1 MRQSSF
7 TLTKFWKIPFYIIG
21 RENGHTF
28 YHYRNSIYTCNFFPI
43 RLVLISIFF
52 HFCIIGGIEERKC
65 HFGFAIRSRR
75 PTASPCTS
83 TGLQVTVN
91 KFQIPIRETFSR
103 STSHH
108 APEFQTCFF
117 ENVKNRFGWS
127 KNKQGSFSKPRLYLD

>member
-1 MRQSSF
+1 MGTHFIIIEIQFIRVIFFRSDSSAYF
-7 TLTKFWKIPFYIIG
+7 
-21 RENGHTF
+21 N
-28 YHYRNSIYTCNFFPI
+28 
-43 RLVLISIFF
+43 FF

-103 STSHH
+103 SSSHH
-108 APEFQTCFF
+108 APEFHRLPNIFLKT
-117 ENVKNRFGWS
+117 S
-127 KNKQGSFSKPRLYLD
+127 KTDLDGQKISKVRSQSQDCI

>member
-1 MRQSSF
+1 MGTHFIIIEIQFIRVIFFRSDSSAYF
-7 TLTKFWKIPFYIIG
+7 
-21 RENGHTF
+21 N
-28 YHYRNSIYTCNFFPI
+28 
-43 RLVLISIFF
+43 FF

>member
-1 MRQSSF
+1 MGTHFIIIEIQFIRVIFFRSDSSAYF
-7 TLTKFWKIPFYIIG
+7 
-21 RENGHTF
+21 
-28 YHYRNSIYTCNFFPI
+28 NF
-43 RLVLISIFF
+43 FF